1 MHPSVPDPDPERP
14 FKAHYTVGGRGVH
27 ESKPVW
33 TGFAYFTSVIESS
46 DALDPVKLE
55 TASDLDTHRLFLHE
69 SKILV
74 KKEVDGEDVVGGIQ
88 KAGAAVASNPLLQ
101 QYAGEGHVSDEIEEE
116 ENKTD
121 DTWTDLKSETL
132 DVVGEDARHEY
143 SGDPT
148 DDDGI
153 LDAIRLY
160 EDRLYQDRIFH
171 CQICMSCFSHLAPYS
186 VLSPSLSSYTSAP
199 ASIYPKQ
206 EPLKQ
211 TPTPRPDHML
221 AHDTANTTNVETF
234 YGYVKNRLDALLLI
248 EACIAGSLYPLNVI
262 PADLSQMNIRSGTV
276 LVFAENNHHSM
287 MVRWRDGERWSPSRI
302 HGQFLLY
309 REVASTRN
317 TQHSPLTTA
326 ETCTRFST
334 SGARPNTRLV
344 PNGFAKRTITL
355 TGSDTKRYRVISYF
369 YPSDVAHLYG
379 DPPEA
384 SVVFRHASDPRVVPA
399 NVSLCTPAQIP
410 SIKQLITRVRK
421 EYIDGS
427 AVDGASV
434 EMEQSL
440 ACIHMHTMNQ
450 YLEEGARVGD

>member
-1 MHPSVPDPDPERP
+1 
-14 FKAHYTVGGRGVH
+14 
-27 ESKPVW
+27 
-33 TGFAYFTSVIESS
+33 
-46 DALDPVKLE
+46 
-55 TASDLDTHRLFLHE
+55 
-69 SKILV
+69 
-74 KKEVDGEDVVGGIQ
+74 
-88 KAGAAVASNPLLQ
+88 
-101 QYAGEGHVSDEIEEE
+101 
-116 ENKTD
+116 
-121 DTWTDLKSETL
+121 
-132 DVVGEDARHEY
+132 
-143 SGDPT
+143 
-148 DDDGI
+148 
-153 LDAIRLY
+153 
-160 EDRLYQDRIFH
+160 
-171 CQICMSCFSHLAPYS
+171 MSCFSHLAPCS
-186 VLSPSLSSYTSAP
+186 VLSASLSCYASAT

-221 AHDTANTTNVETF
+221 LAHDPVNTATGTTTNVETF

-248 EACIAGSLYPLNVI
+248 EACITRSLFPLNVI
-262 PADLSQMNIRSGTV
+262 PADLSQIHIRSGTV

-309 REVASTRN
+309 REVSSTRN
-317 TQHSPLTTA
+317 THYPLTTT
-326 ETCTRFST
+326 ETCARFST

-355 TGSDTKRYRVISYF
+355 TGSDSKRYRVISYF

-379 DPPEA
+379 DPPDA

-399 NVSLCTPAQIP
+399 NVLLCTPAQIP

-434 EMEQSL
+434 EMEQRSVDTPRSPQIQSRMHPYAHHELVIRRGCPCGGLGGRRWTHVNPNWANAQPIL
-440 ACIHMHTMNQ
+440 APINN
-450 YLEEGARVGD
+450 LNNRVNNSIRPLLHQPSHLHQSFHSASFLHQLQQQHHLGPF